1 MAVEDIK
8 QVQDVIA
15 RESKLL
21 VYTHFNMVVGVPA
34 DTDLQ
39 NARITWKTLLGA
51 WAYISVSVHTTNW
64 NCSSVRFRAT
74 VTA

>member
-39 NARITWKTLLGA
+39 NARITWKTL
-51 WAYISVSVHTTNW
+51 WAHGHTYQ
-64 NCSSVRFRAT
+64 
-74 VTA
+74 

>member
-34 DTDLQ
+34 AVSYTHLDVYKRQASDQISKHLFRVLFRQ
-39 NARITWKTLLGA
+39 DFLSGA
-51 WAYISVSVHTTNW
+51 TPL
-64 NCSSVRFRAT
+64 
-74 VTA
+74 

>member
-39 NARITWKTLLGA
+39 KMHESLGKTLFGA
-51 WAYISVSVHTTNW
+51 HGHTYQ
-64 NCSSVRFRAT
+64 
-74 VTA
+74 

>member
-34 DTDLQ
+34 SGSRNNWCSVLSGNVT
-39 NARITWKTLLGA
+39 IFVSILGQ
-51 WAYISVSVHTTNW
+51 
-64 NCSSVRFRAT
+64 
-74 VTA
+74 